1 MLSALALLTI
11 DIGLDPEIREFGG
24 LLLTWH
30 GVFTAVAIAA
40 GVAVALVL
48 GRRYGYID
56 DDIYSAALIAIPC
69 GIVGA
74 RALFVA
80 ERWGTEGVDN
90 ALDIF
95 RINEGGISIYGAVL
109 GGFVGGLAYGWFRK
123 LPLRR
128 ALDIAAISLILGMG
142 VGRIGDIINGEH
154 FAKLTDL
161 PWAVRYTHI
170 DSPSRLHPSCV
181 DPLLGTNVEAC
192 TQHPAVAYEMI
203 GDFLIF
209 GVLLLLLRVG
219 RPGLAFFSMIFLYS
233 AMRFGVSELR
243 IDSRVVFAG
252 LTVPQVTSLFL
263 LPPSFLGV
271 LYSLRRKESA
281 SEETA
286 PAKLAAATGPP
297 AS

>member
-11 DIGLDPEIREFGG
+11 DIGIDPEIQGFGG

-30 GVFTAVAIAA
+30 GVFTAVGIAA
-40 GVAVALVL
+40 GVGVAVVI
-48 GRRYGYID
+48 GRRLGFID

-74 RALFVA
+74 RALFVF
-80 ERWGTEGVDN
+80 ERWGTRGVDDVI
-90 ALDIF
+90 DIF

-109 GGFVGGLAYGWFRK
+109 GGFAGGLVYGWFRK

-128 ALDIAAISLILGMG
+128 ALDVAAIALILGMG

-170 DSPSRLHPSCV
+170 DSPSRLHPECV
-181 DPLLGTNVEAC
+181 TLFGINTEAC

-209 GVLLLLLRVG
+209 GLLLGLLRFG
-219 RPGLAFFSMIFLYS
+219 REGAAFFSMLFLYS
-233 AMRFGVSELR
+233 LMRLGVSDLR
-243 IDSRVVFAG
+243 IDSREVFAG
-252 LTVPQVTSLFL
+252 LTVPQVTALCL
-263 LPPSFLGV
+263 IPPSFLGL
-271 LYSLRRKESA
+271 LYCWRQKES
-281 SEETA
+281 TTPA

>member
-11 DIGLDPEIREFGG
+11 DIGIDPEIAEFGG

-30 GVFTAVAIAA
+30 GIFTAIGIAG
-40 GVAVALVL
+40 GVGVALVI
-48 GRRYGYID
+48 GRRLGFID

-74 RALFVA
+74 RALFVF
-80 ERWGTEGVDN
+80 ERWGSAGVDN
-90 ALDIF
+90 VADIF

-109 GGFVGGLAYGWFRK
+109 GGFAGGLVYGWFRK

-128 ALDIAAISLILGMG
+128 ALDVAAIALILGMG
-142 VGRIGDIINGEH
+142 IGRIGDIINGEH

-161 PWAVRYTHI
+161 PWAFRYTHI
-170 DSPSRLHPSCV
+170 DSPSRLHPECV
-181 DPLLGTNVEAC
+181 TLFGIDTGSC

-209 GVLLLLLRVG
+209 GLLLGLLRFG
-219 RPGLAFFSMIFLYS
+219 RDGVAFFSMLFLYS

-263 LPPSFLGV
+263 IPPSFLGL
-271 LYSLRRKESA
+271 LYAWRQRESTPP
-281 SEETA
+281 EPA
-286 PAKLAAATGPP
+286 PATLAAATGPP

>member
-11 DIGLDPEIREFGG
+11 DIGIDPEIADFGG

-30 GVFTAVAIAA
+30 GVFTAIGIAA
-40 GVAVALVL
+40 GVGVGLVI
-48 GRRYGYID
+48 GRRLGFID

-74 RALFVA
+74 RALFVF

-90 ALDIF
+90 VADIF

-109 GGFVGGLAYGWFRK
+109 GGFAGGLVYGWFRK

-128 ALDIAAISLILGMG
+128 ALDVAAIGLILGMG
-142 VGRIGDIINGEH
+142 IGRIGDIINGEH
-154 FAKLTDL
+154 FAELTDL
-161 PWAVRYTHI
+161 PWAFRYTHI
-170 DSPSRLHPSCV
+170 DSPSRLHPECV
-181 DPLLGTNVEAC
+181 TFFGINTENC

-209 GVLLLLLRVG
+209 GLLLGLLRFG
-219 RPGLAFFSMIFLYS
+219 RGGVAFFSMLFLYS

-263 LPPSFLGV
+263 ILPSFLGL
-271 LYSLRRKESA
+271 LYCWRQKESA
-281 SEETA
+281 PPEPA
-286 PAKLAAATGPP
+286 PATLAAATGPP
-297 AS
+297 ASL